1 MKTGFFII
9 LIGIIL
15 ASTIIVL
22 SSYGGAILF
31 DEHYEIEIIGLDD
44 IYTTEEVY
52 FFDYNI
58 SGYGDACAKITVNYP
73 DENGKTITKT
83 SIPSCVAERNFIS
96 IDTNSFSGILG
107 NVTVK
112 IPGKYSVSVTYEPI
126 GSLLSATKTKEFEI
140 VPVNDDYELFTKE
153 KRVKVE
159 GKIAEEICII
169 MGGGCP
175 SYYIGNIQEDG
186 SVMVGI
192 TISDT
197 IKEKQFIFFIKNN
210 TLSYEIKQNE
220 N

>member
-1 MKTGFFII
+1 MKTRFFII

-15 ASTIIVL
+15 TSTIVVL
-22 SSYGGAILF
+22 FSYGGVILF
-31 DEHYEIEIIGLDD
+31 DEHYDIEIVGLDD
-44 IYTTEEVY
+44 VYTTDEVY
-52 FFDYNI
+52 SFDYHV

-73 DENGKTITKT
+73 DEDGKTMTKT
-83 SIPSCVAERNFIS
+83 SMPSCVAERNFVS

-112 IPGKYSVSVTYEPI
+112 IPGTYSVSVMYEPI

-140 VPVNDDYELFTKE
+140 VPLNDNYELFTKE
-153 KRVKVE
+153 KRIKIE
-159 GKIAEEICII
+159 GETAEEICVI

-192 TISDT
+192 TISNT
-197 IKEKQFIFFIKNN
+197 VKEKQFIFFIKNN
-210 TLSYEIKQNE
+210 TLSYEIKENE